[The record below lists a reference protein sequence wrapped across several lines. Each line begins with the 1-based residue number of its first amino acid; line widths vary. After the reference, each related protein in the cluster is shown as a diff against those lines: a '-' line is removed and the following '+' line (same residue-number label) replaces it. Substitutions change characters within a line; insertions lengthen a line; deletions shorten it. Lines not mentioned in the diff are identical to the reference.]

1 MALIPRTDLDVFP
14 LNLGG
19 NVFGWTADRE
29 QSFAVL
35 DAFLEAG
42 GNFIDTADVYSAWAD
57 GNSGGE
63 SETVL
68 GEWFESRGNRDR
80 VILATKVGQL
90 PDHRGLGKANIH
102 AAVEDS
108 LRRLRTDYIDLYYAH
123 RDDEGSPQEETLSAF
138 DELVRAGKVRYIA
151 ASNFTPERL
160 NSALDISE
168 RDGLARYVALQPHY
182 NLVERAEYES
192 GLADIA
198 TERELAVFPYYALAA
213 GFLTGKH
220 RKSGTSGSQRRVDTA
235 SKYDDERGNRVL
247 DALDEVAA
255 EHGCTPTAIAL
266 AWLRAQPSITA
277 PIASARNLEQLPE
290 LLRSTRITLTET
302 QLDQLTKASG

>member
-42 GNFIDTADVYSAWAD
+42 GNFIDTADVYSAWVD
-57 GNSGGE
+57 GHSGGE

-68 GEWFESRGNRDR
+68 GEWFASRGNRDK
-80 VILATKVGQL
+80 VILATKVGML
-90 PDHRGLGKANIH
+90 EGRHGLGKVNIH

-123 RDDEGSPQEETLSAF
+123 WDDEQSPQEETLSAF
-138 DELVRAGKVRYIA
+138 DELVRAGKVRHIA
-151 ASNFTPERL
+151 ASNFTPDRL

-182 NLVERAEYES
+182 NMVERVDYES

-198 TERELAVFPYYALAA
+198 AERELAVFPYFALAA

-220 RKSGTSGSQRRVDTA
+220 RKGGTSSAQRRVERVR
-235 SKYDDERGNRVL
+235 KYDDERGNKVL
-247 DALDEVAA
+247 DALGEVAA

-266 AWLRAQPSITA
+266 AWLRAQPAILA

-290 LLRSTRITLTET
+290 LLRSTRITLTEA
-302 QLDQLTKASG
+302 QLDQLTKASA